1 MHRNN
6 TIAEIKNTLEGNNSR
21 IIEAEEGMHELE
33 DRIMEINEAEKSKVN
48 VKKLGQSQRHL
59 RQC

>member
-21 IIEAEEGMHELE
+21 IIEAEEGIHELE
-33 DRIMEINEAEKSKVN
+33 DRLMEITEAEKSKVN